1 MSAPRPL
8 GTSWRTDPPGH
19 IVGAREK
26 RADSQLRQSTRRAG
40 HKIRYRVPDYAS
52 GDALADAVQASIARD
67 LLGLLPDM

>member
-19 IVGAREK
+19 VVGAREK
-26 RADSQLRQSTRRAG
+26 RAGSPLSRLDRRPGLKLRWV
-40 HKIRYRVPDYAS
+40 VPSYAT
-52 GDALADAVQASIARD
+52 GDDLADAVQASIARD